1 MPRYNLLE
9 KQEAICLR
17 RVCRT
22 HVSQRGDYICTN
34 SNGAG
39 TSRAPNIQTSP
50 AMHTD
55 TSSRPRF
62 FVNGSTVLPF
72 HNTITITTTTTT
84 LKVTIVP
91 YSSGPYLTNHCELH
105 VAAVSKTHC
114 RIYRLSYEPHHS
126 SIRPSVNTIRKNIS
140 YQTDHSP
147 NHSFIDPGW
156 LVNMCYHKYTHYTH
170 CGEHIPMHTHM
181 CPKNI
186 TEDQTRVIFCE
197 DYQAVRVEANADC
210 PHCEPLSHPHHQ
222 YQHRHHHH
230 RAGSSPSSSSSS
242 SVVVVPVT
250 TPIISGRQRQQ
261 QQRQQ
266 QGGGGGYYPTPP
278 KTATPGSTR

>member
-1 MPRYNLLE
+1 MPRYNLFE

-84 LKVTIVP
+84 TLKVTIVP

-126 SIRPSVNTIRKNIS
+126 SLCLSVNTIRK
-140 YQTDHSP
+140 
-147 NHSFIDPGW
+147 
-156 LVNMCYHKYTHYTH
+156 
-170 CGEHIPMHTHM
+170 
-181 CPKNI
+181 
-186 TEDQTRVIFCE
+186 
-197 DYQAVRVEANADC
+197 
-210 PHCEPLSHPHHQ
+210 
-222 YQHRHHHH
+222 
-230 RAGSSPSSSSSS
+230 
-242 SVVVVPVT
+242 
-250 TPIISGRQRQQ
+250 
-261 QQRQQ
+261 
-266 QGGGGGYYPTPP
+266 
-278 KTATPGSTR
+278 KTYSTRRTTLRTIHPSILAS

>member
-1 MPRYNLLE
+1 MPRYNLFE

-72 HNTITITTTTTT
+72 HNTITITTTTT

-91 YSSGPYLTNHCELH
+91 YSSDPYLTNHCELH
-105 VAAVSKTHC
+105 VAAVSETPAEYTACHTNHTTHPSAP
-114 RIYRLSYEPHHS
+114 LSTPYGKKYPTRRTTLRTIHS
-126 SIRPSVNTIRKNIS
+126 SI
-140 YQTDHSP
+140 
-147 NHSFIDPGW
+147 
-156 LVNMCYHKYTHYTH
+156 L
-170 CGEHIPMHTHM
+170 
-181 CPKNI
+181 
-186 TEDQTRVIFCE
+186 
-197 DYQAVRVEANADC
+197 
-210 PHCEPLSHPHHQ
+210 
-222 YQHRHHHH
+222 
-230 RAGSSPSSSSSS
+230 AG
-242 SVVVVPVT
+242 
-250 TPIISGRQRQQ
+250 
-261 QQRQQ
+261 
-266 QGGGGGYYPTPP
+266 
-278 KTATPGSTR
+278 

>member
-1 MPRYNLLE
+1 MPRYNLFE

-105 VAAVSKTHC
+105 VAAVSKTPAEYTACHTN
-114 RIYRLSYEPHHS
+114 HTTH
-126 SIRPSVNTIRKNIS
+126 PS
-140 YQTDHSP
+140 
-147 NHSFIDPGW
+147 
-156 LVNMCYHKYTHYTH
+156 
-170 CGEHIPMHTHM
+170 
-181 CPKNI
+181 
-186 TEDQTRVIFCE
+186 
-197 DYQAVRVEANADC
+197 A
-210 PHCEPLSHPHHQ
+210 PLSTPYGKKHILPDGPLSEPFIHRSWLADQHVLPQIHPLHALWRTHS
-222 YQHRHHHH
+222 HAHAHV
-230 RAGSSPSSSSSS
+230 S
-242 SVVVVPVT
+242 
-250 TPIISGRQRQQ
+250 
-261 QQRQQ
+261 
-266 QGGGGGYYPTPP
+266 
-278 KTATPGSTR
+278 